1 MTAHILTPEEL
12 ALLTLVQN
20 ELVPAYGDLPAAGA
34 LGAALTVDAY
44 LSERPLLRRPVLT
57 ALRAV
62 EAAAGETPF
71 AELNSAERVGILR
84 KVENDDPEA
93 FSDLVKQT
101 YNAYYTRPDV
111 QASLGIDGPP
121 QPLGFELPAFD
132 ESRLARVQAMGK
144 LWRDA

>member
-1 MTAHILTPEEL
+1 MTARILTPEEL

-20 ELVPAYGDLPAAGA
+20 ELVPAYGDLPAAGT
-34 LGAALTVDAY
+34 LGGALTVDAY
-44 LSERPLLRRPVLT
+44 LTERPRLRRPVLT

-71 AELNSAERVGILR
+71 AELNSGERVGILR
-84 KVENDDPEA
+84 RVEDATPES
-93 FSDLVKQT
+93 FTELVKQT

-132 ESRLARVQAMGK
+132 ESRLARVRAMGK